1 MALTGLDIFKLTP
14 KKNCKDCG
22 FPTCL
27 AFSMK
32 VAAGGIEI
40 EKCPHMS
47 EENLSKLSESTAPP
61 MKALTV
67 GAGAN
72 EYKLGGETVL
82 FRHEKTLV
90 NRNRF
95 AVAIKDT
102 DSADVVNSKIENI
115 KKVDFERIGERMKA
129 EFAAFIYTGNK
140 EAYIANI
147 KAVLASGAELAYMV
161 VCEDVEVAKEALELL
176 KDTNPILHGATAAN
190 YEQMLDVAAAGKYA
204 LGLRAD
210 SLEDLYELTSKVQSK
225 DYKELLLDAGSKTI
239 KEAYTNAIQ
248 IRRTALKDGD
258 RTFGYPSII
267 FVNDLAKDNK
277 FMEIALSSIFT
288 IKYGSILVIEDMDFA
303 RGHSVWALRQNI
315 YTDPQRP
322 MRVEPKAYSVN
333 NANDESPVLCTV
345 DFALTYFIINGE
357 IEKSK
362 VPTWLLI
369 PDAGGYSV
377 LTAWAAGK
385 FSGSIIANFVKE
397 SGVEQKTKSRKLIIP
412 GKVAVLKGDI
422 EDSLPGWEVVVGPNE
437 SMQLPKFLKDLYQNA

>member
-190 YEQMLDVAAAGKYA
+190 YEQMVDVAAAGKYA

-210 SLEDLYELTSKVQSK
+210 SLEELYELTSKVQSK

>member
-190 YEQMLDVAAAGKYA
+190 YEQMVDVAAAGKYA
-204 LGLRAD
+204 LGLKAD

-303 RGHSVWALRQNI
+303 RGHSVGALTQNI

>member
-82 FRHEKTLV
+82 FRHEETLV

-161 VCEDVEVAKEALELL
+161 VCEDVAVAKEALELL

-190 YEQMLDVAAAGKYA
+190 YEQMVDVAAAGKYA

>member
-190 YEQMLDVAAAGKYA
+190 YEQMVDVAAAGKYA
-204 LGLRAD
+204 LGLKAD

-315 YTDPQRP
+315 YTNPQRP

>member
-190 YEQMLDVAAAGKYA
+190 YEQMVDVAAAGKYA

-239 KEAYTNAIQ
+239 KEANTNAIQ

>member
-190 YEQMLDVAAAGKYA
+190 YEQMVDVAAAGKYA
-204 LGLRAD
+204 LGLKAD

-288 IKYGSILVIEDMDFA
+288 IKYGSILVIENMDFA

>member
-27 AFSMK
+27 AFAMK
-32 VAAGGIEI
+32 VATGAAEI
-40 EKCPHMS
+40 DKCPHMS
-47 EENLSKLSESTAPP
+47 EENLAKLSESTAPP

-67 GAGAN
+67 GNGEN

-82 FRHEKTLV
+82 FRHEKTLI

-95 AVAIKDT
+95 AVAFRDT
-102 DSADVVNSKIENI
+102 DSLELVNSKLENI
-115 KKVDFERIGERMKA
+115 KSVDFERIGERMKA

-140 EAYIANI
+140 DAYILNI
-147 KAVLASGAELAYMV
+147 KTVLASGAELAYIIVCDDVDV
-161 VCEDVEVAKEALELL
+161 VKEALELL
-176 KDTNPILHGATAAN
+176 KDTNPIVHGATSSN
-190 YEQMLDVAAAGKYA
+190 YEKMVDLVSPGKYA
-204 LGLRAD
+204 LGLKAD
-210 SLEDLYELTSKVQSK
+210 SLEELYDLTAKVQAK
-225 DYKELLLDAGSKTI
+225 DYKELILDAGSKSI
-239 KEAYTNAIQ
+239 KEAFTNAVQ

-267 FVNDLAKDNK
+267 FVNELAKDDK
-277 FMEIALSSIFT
+277 LMEIALSSIFT
-288 IKYGSILVIEDMDFA
+288 IKYGSILVIEDVDFA
-303 RGHSVWALRQNI
+303 RGLSLWALRQNI

-333 NANDESPVLCTV
+333 NANDESPVVCTV

-397 SGVEQKTKSRKLIIP
+397 SGVELKTKSRRLVIP

-422 EDSLPGWEVVVGPNE
+422 EDSLPGWEVIVGPNE
-437 SMQLPKFLKDLYQNA
+437 SMQLPKFLKDLNKSA

>member
-190 YEQMLDVAAAGKYA
+190 YEQMVDVAAAGKYA

-315 YTDPQRP
+315 YTDPQRS

>member
-129 EFAAFIYTGNK
+129 EFAAFVYTGNK

-190 YEQMLDVAAAGKYA
+190 YEQMVDVAAAGKYA

-248 IRRTALKDGD
+248 IRRTAIKDGD

-288 IKYGSILVIEDMDFA
+288 IKYGSILVIENMDFA

-345 DFALTYFIINGE
+345 DFALTYFLINAE

>member
-47 EENLSKLSESTAPP
+47 EENFSKLSESTAPP

-190 YEQMLDVAAAGKYA
+190 YEQMVDVAAAGKYA

>member
-27 AFSMK
+27 AFAMK
-32 VAAGGIEI
+32 VATGAAEI
-40 EKCPHMS
+40 DKCPHMS
-47 EENLSKLSESTAPP
+47 EENLAKLSESTAPP

-67 GAGAN
+67 GNGEN

-82 FRHEKTLV
+82 FRHEKTLI

-95 AVAIKDT
+95 AVAFRDT
-102 DSADVVNSKIENI
+102 DSLELVNSKLENI
-115 KKVDFERIGERMKA
+115 KSVDFERIGERMKA

-140 EAYIANI
+140 DAYILNI
-147 KAVLASGAELAYMV
+147 KTVLASGAELAYIIVCDDVDV
-161 VCEDVEVAKEALELL
+161 VKEALELL
-176 KDTNPILHGATAAN
+176 KDTNPIVHGATSSN
-190 YEQMLDVAAAGKYA
+190 YEKMVDLVSPGKYA
-204 LGLRAD
+204 LGLKAD
-210 SLEDLYELTSKVQSK
+210 SLEELYDLTAKVQAK
-225 DYKELLLDAGSKTI
+225 DYKELILDAGSKSI
-239 KEAYTNAIQ
+239 KEAFTNAIQ
-248 IRRTALKDGD
+248 MRRTALKDGD

-267 FVNDLAKDNK
+267 FVNELAKDDK
-277 FMEIALSSIFT
+277 LMEIALSSIFT
-288 IKYGSILVIEDMDFA
+288 IKYGSILVIEDVDFA
-303 RGHSVWALRQNI
+303 RGLSLWALRQNI

-333 NANDESPVLCTV
+333 NANDESPVVCTV

-397 SGVEQKTKSRKLIIP
+397 SGVELKTKSRRLVIP

-422 EDSLPGWEVVVGPNE
+422 EDSLPGWEVIVGPNE
-437 SMQLPKFLKDLYQNA
+437 SMQLPKFLKDLNKSA

>member
-1 MALTGLDIFKLTP
+1 MALNGILIFKLTP

-190 YEQMLDVAAAGKYA
+190 YEQMVDVAAAGKYA

-345 DFALTYFIINGE
+345 DFALTYFLINAE

>member
-190 YEQMLDVAAAGKYA
+190 YEQMVDVAAAGKYA
-204 LGLRAD
+204 LGLKAD

>member
-176 KDTNPILHGATAAN
+176 KDTNPILHGATVAN
-190 YEQMLDVAAAGKYA
+190 YEQMVDVAVAGKYA

-210 SLEDLYELTSKVQSK
+210 SLEDLYELTSNVQSK

>member
-67 GAGAN
+67 GAGAS

-190 YEQMLDVAAAGKYA
+190 YEQMVDVAAAGKYA
-204 LGLRAD
+204 LGLKAD

>member
-190 YEQMLDVAAAGKYA
+190 YEQMVDVAAAGKYA

>member
-27 AFSMK
+27 AFAMK
-32 VAAGGIEI
+32 VATGAAEI
-40 EKCPHMS
+40 DKCPHMS
-47 EENLSKLSESTAPP
+47 EENLAKLSESTAPP

-67 GAGAN
+67 GNGEN

-82 FRHEKTLV
+82 FRHEKTLI

-95 AVAIKDT
+95 AVAFRDT
-102 DSADVVNSKIENI
+102 DSLELVNSKLENI
-115 KKVDFERIGERMKA
+115 KSVDFERIGERMKA

-140 EAYIANI
+140 DAYISNI
-147 KAVLASGAELAYMV
+147 KTVLASGAELAYIIVCDDVDV
-161 VCEDVEVAKEALELL
+161 VKEALELL
-176 KDTNPILHGATAAN
+176 KDTNPIVHGATSSN
-190 YEQMLDVAAAGKYA
+190 YEKMVDLVSPGKYA
-204 LGLRAD
+204 LGLKAA
-210 SLEDLYELTSKVQSK
+210 SLEELYDLTAKVQAK
-225 DYKELLLDAGSKTI
+225 DYKELILDAGSKSI
-239 KEAYTNAIQ
+239 KEAFTNAIQ
-248 IRRTALKDGD
+248 MRRTALKDGD

-267 FVNDLAKDNK
+267 FVNELAKDDK
-277 FMEIALSSIFT
+277 LMEIALSSIFT
-288 IKYGSILVIEDMDFA
+288 IKYGSILVIEDVDFA
-303 RGHSVWALRQNI
+303 RGLSLWALRQNI

-333 NANDESPVLCTV
+333 NANDESPVVCTV

-397 SGVEQKTKSRKLIIP
+397 SGVELKTKSRRLVIP

-422 EDSLPGWEVVVGPNE
+422 EDSLPGWEVIVGPNE
-437 SMQLPKFLKDLYQNA
+437 SMQLPKFLKDLNKSA

>member
-190 YEQMLDVAAAGKYA
+190 YEQMVDVAAAGKYA

-315 YTDPQRP
+315 YTNPQRP

>member
-115 KKVDFERIGERMKA
+115 KKVDFERIRERMKA

-190 YEQMLDVAAAGKYA
+190 YEQMVDVAAAGKYA

-377 LTAWAAGK
+377 LTAWSAGK

>member
-190 YEQMLDVAAAGKYA
+190 YEQMVDVAAAGKYA

-357 IEKSK
+357 IEKSN

>member
-190 YEQMLDVAAAGKYA
+190 YEQMVDVAAAGKYA

-210 SLEDLYELTSKVQSK
+210 SLEDLYELTSNVQSK

>member
-47 EENLSKLSESTAPP
+47 EENLAKLSESTAPP

-67 GAGAN
+67 GAGNN

-82 FRHEKTLV
+82 FRHEKTFV

-102 DSADVVNSKIENI
+102 DSTDVVNRKIENI

-176 KDTNPILHGATAAN
+176 KDTNPILHGATNEN
-190 YEQMLDVAAAGKYA
+190 YEQMVDLAVACKCA
-204 LGLRAD
+204 LGLKAD
-210 SLEDLYELTSKVQSK
+210 SLEDLYELTSKVQAK
-225 DYKELLLDAGSKTI
+225 DYKELLLDTGSKTI

-288 IKYGSILVIEDMDFA
+288 IKYGSVLVIEDMDFA

-333 NANDESPVLCTV
+333 NATDESPVLCTV

-437 SMQLPKFLKDLYQNA
+437 SMQLPKFLKDL